1 MRCGC
6 GLGKGERRASE
17 AVFKEQ
23 ETMYRNERHEQGP
36 GMG

>member
-17 AVFKEQ
+17 AGFEEQ
-23 ETMYRNERHEQGP
+23 EMMDRDERQEEGS